1 MKRSKKKFGSFFGAI
16 LFFISISVVVS
27 VAVIVLELVKNY
39 TDDKTVISVVMLV
52 AIILLVLVATV
63 IDYVRRKYTVDKP
76 VNEILTATDKI
87 TSGDFTVRLQITH
100 DYAHYTE
107 YDFIKENLNKM
118 AAELDKTEMLHSD
131 FISNVSHEI
140 KTPLAIISNYASA
153 LQGDGIDGE
162 TRKKY
167 AQTLVS
173 ASERL
178 TALVQNILRLNKLEN
193 QQLALELTRFR
204 LDESI
209 AQAIISYEELIESK
223 GIALNCDLQE
233 LEITS
238 CPEYLDIVWHN
249 LISNA
254 IKFTGQ
260 GGTVGVY
267 LKKENGKA
275 VVTITDTGCGISK
288 EMGERIF
295 DKFYQGDTSHQRE
308 GNGLGLA
315 LVKKVIDVLGG
326 QITVESQVGKGS
338 SFTVAIN
345 L

>member
-1 MKRSKKKFGSFFGAI
+1 MKRNKKKFGSVFGAI

-27 VAVIVLELVKNY
+27 VAVIVLEFVNKR
-39 TDDKTVISVVMLV
+39 TDNKTVIAVVMLT
-52 AIILLVLVATV
+52 AIIILALVATI
-63 IDYVRRKYTVDKP
+63 IDYIRRKFTVDKP
-76 VNEILTATDKI
+76 VSEILSATDKI
-87 TSGDFTVRLQITH
+87 AAGDFSARLNITH
-100 DYAHYTE
+100 DYAHYSE
-107 YDFIKENLNKM
+107 YDFIKQNLNKM
-118 AAELDKTEMLHSD
+118 AAELEKTEVLHTD

-153 LQGDGIDGE
+153 LQGEVDGG

-178 TALVQNILRLNKLEN
+178 TALVSNILKLNKLEN
-193 QQLALELTRFR
+193 QQLTPELTKFR

-209 AQAIISYEELIESK
+209 AQIILSYEELIDSK
-223 GIALNCDLQE
+223 GIELDCDLQE
-233 LEITS
+233 VEITS

-249 LISNA
+249 LLSNA
-254 IKFTGQ
+254 IKFTEQ
-260 GGTVGVY
+260 GGRVGVY
-267 LKKENGKA
+267 LKSQNGKA
-275 VVTITDTGCGISK
+275 QVTITDTGCGISK

-338 SFTVAIN
+338 TFTVTIN
-345 L
+345 V

>member
-1 MKRSKKKFGSFFGAI
+1 MKRNRKKFGSAIGAI

-27 VAVIVLELVKNY
+27 VAVVVLELVKKR
-39 TDDKTVISVVMLV
+39 TADKTVIAVVMLF
-52 AIILLVLVATV
+52 AIIFLALVATV
-63 IDYVRRKYTVDKP
+63 IDCVRRRLTVDKP
-76 VNEILTATDKI
+76 VDEILTATDKI
-87 TSGDFTVRLQITH
+87 ASGDFSVRLQISH
-100 DYAHYTE
+100 DYAHYNE

-118 AAELDKTEMLHSD
+118 AAELEKTEVLHND

-140 KTPLAIISNYASA
+140 KTPLAIISNYAAA
-153 LQGDGIDGE
+153 LQGEADGE

-193 QQLALELTRFR
+193 QQLTPELTKFR

-209 AQAIISYEELIESK
+209 AQVVISYEDLIESK
-223 GIALNCDLQE
+223 GIELNCDLE
-233 LEITS
+233 EVEITS
-238 CPEYLDIVWHN
+238 CPEYLEIVWHN
-249 LISNA
+249 LLSNA

-275 VVTITDTGCGISK
+275 VVRVTDTGCGISK
-288 EMGERIF
+288 EVGERIF

-326 QITVESQVGKGS
+326 QINVESQVGKGS
-338 SFTVAIN
+338 AFTVAVN
-345 L
+345 V

>member
-1 MKRSKKKFGSFFGAI
+1 MKRNKKQSSSIMGAI
-16 LFFISISVVVS
+16 LFFIAISVVVS
-27 VAVIVLELVKNY
+27 IAVLALELVKKY
-39 TDDKTVISVVMLV
+39 TDNKTVIAIVMLV
-52 AIILLVLVATV
+52 AIIILALVATI
-63 IDYVRRKYTVDKP
+63 IDFIRRKYTVDKP
-76 VNEILTATDKI
+76 VSEILTATDKI
-87 TSGDFTVRLQITH
+87 ASGDFSVRLKITH
-100 DYAHYTE
+100 DYAHYNE

-118 AAELDKTEMLHSD
+118 AAELEKTEVLHTD

-153 LQGDGIDGE
+153 LQGEVDGE

-173 ASERL
+173 ASQRL
-178 TALVQNILRLNKLEN
+178 TALVGNILKLNKLEN
-193 QQLALELTRFR
+193 QKLTPELTKFR

-209 AQAIISYEELIESK
+209 AQIIISYEELIESK
-223 GIALNCDLQE
+223 GIELNCDLQE
-233 LEITS
+233 VEITS

-249 LISNA
+249 LLSNA
-254 IKFTGQ
+254 IKFTQQ

-267 LKKENGKA
+267 LKKQNGNA
-275 VVTITDTGCGISK
+275 QVTITDTGCGISK
-288 EMGERIF
+288 EVGEHIF
-295 DKFYQGDTSHQRE
+295 DKFYQGDTSHQKE

-338 SFTVAIN
+338 SFTVTIN
-345 L
+345 V

>member
-1 MKRSKKKFGSFFGAI
+1 MRKNKKKIRSLTGAI
-16 LFFISISVVVS
+16 LFFISISIVVS
-27 VAVIVLELVKNY
+27 VAVIVLELVSKY
-39 TDDKTVISVVMLV
+39 TENKTVVAVVMLI
-52 AIILLVLVATV
+52 AIIFLSLIATV
-63 IDYVRRKYTVDKP
+63 IDYFRRKITVDKP
-76 VNEILTATDKI
+76 VNEILSATDKI
-87 TSGDFTVRLQITH
+87 ASGDFSVRLKITH
-100 DYAHYTE
+100 DYAHYNE
-107 YDFIKENLNKM
+107 YDRVKENLNKM
-118 AAELDKTEMLHSD
+118 AAELEKTEVLHTD

-153 LQGDGIDGE
+153 LQGDVDGE

-178 TALVQNILRLNKLEN
+178 TVLVQNILKLNKLEN
-193 QQLALELTRFR
+193 QQLTPELKSFS
-204 LDESI
+204 LDESL
-209 AQAIISYEELIESK
+209 AQIIISYEELIESK
-223 GIALNCDLQE
+223 GIELDCDLQE
-233 LEITS
+233 VTVIS
-238 CPEYLDIVWHN
+238 CPEYLEIVWHN

-254 IKFTGQ
+254 IKFTER
-260 GGTVGVY
+260 GGRVGVY

-275 VVTITDTGCGISK
+275 VVRVTDTGCGISK
-288 EMGERIF
+288 DIGERIF

-338 SFTVAIN
+338 TFTVAIN
-345 L
+345 A

>member
-1 MKRSKKKFGSFFGAI
+1 MKRNKKKFGSVMGAV

-27 VAVIVLELVKNY
+27 VAVIVLELVKKY
-39 TDDKTVISVVMLV
+39 TDNKTVIAIIMLV
-52 AIILLVLVATV
+52 VIILLALTATV
-63 IDYVRRKYTVDKP
+63 IDFIRRKFTVDKP
-76 VNEILTATDKI
+76 VNEILTATDRI
-87 TSGDFTVRLQITH
+87 TSGDFTARVQITH
-100 DYAHYTE
+100 DYAHYNE
-107 YDFIKENLNKM
+107 YDCIKENLNKM
-118 AAELDKTEMLHSD
+118 AAELEKTEVLHND

-140 KTPLAIISNYASA
+140 KTPLAIISNYAAA
-153 LQGDGIDGE
+153 LQGDDIDGE

-193 QQLALELTRFR
+193 QPLTPELIKFR

-209 AQAIISYEELIESK
+209 AQIIISYEDLIESK
-223 GIALNCDLQE
+223 GIELNCELQE
-233 LEITS
+233 VEITS

-249 LISNA
+249 LLSNA
-254 IKFTGQ
+254 IKFTEK

-275 VVTITDTGCGISK
+275 IITITDTGCGISK
-288 EMGERIF
+288 EVGERIF

-326 QITVESQVGKGS
+326 QISVESQVGKGS
-338 SFTVAIN
+338 SFTVAIIA
-345 L
+345 

>member
-1 MKRSKKKFGSFFGAI
+1 MNRRKKKFSSIFGAI
-16 LFFISISVVVS
+16 FFFISISVVVS
-27 VAVIVLELVKNY
+27 VAVVVLELVKSY
-39 TDDKTVISVVMLV
+39 TDDKTVISIVMLV
-52 AIILLVLVATV
+52 AIIFLALVATV

-87 TSGDFTVRLQITH
+87 TSGDFTARLQITH
-100 DYAHYTE
+100 EYANYTE
-107 YDFIKENLNKM
+107 YDFIKENLNLM
-118 AAELDKTEMLHSD
+118 AAELEKTEMLHSD

-140 KTPLAIISNYASA
+140 KTPLSIISNYASA
-153 LQGDGIDGE
+153 LQGDDMDGE

-193 QQLALELTRFR
+193 QQLALELTKFR

-209 AQAIISYEELIESK
+209 AQVVISYEELIESK
-223 GIALNCDLQE
+223 GIELNCDLQE
-233 LEITS
+233 LEIIS

-254 IKFTGQ
+254 IKFTEQ

-345 L
+345 A